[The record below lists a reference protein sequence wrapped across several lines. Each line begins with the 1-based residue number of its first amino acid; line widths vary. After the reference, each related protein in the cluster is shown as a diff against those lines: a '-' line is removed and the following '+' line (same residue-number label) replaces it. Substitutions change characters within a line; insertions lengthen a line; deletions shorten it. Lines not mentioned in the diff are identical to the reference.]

1 MRATILKDA
10 FALVYVTGTALSRRA
25 TQEFQYRIARWGR
38 FGGPSAIR
46 EISAE
51 SIASVRAAMSKS
63 GLSADTIESTID
75 SVLQILR
82 VCHRAGMLESVPHVG
97 RRLKLS
103 RSIRYVPPL
112 EDLGALYAAAAAAR
126 WPVFCD
132 PGPFWRGV
140 LVLAYWAGL
149 RHQDLFWSLR
159 WAGISK
165 HSIVVTANKT
175 GKTHVF
181 PRCSVVDRHL
191 AALARVSGDD
201 RLFPIGVCRKQILR
215 ELHRMADVAGVEP
228 FQLHAVRRLACT
240 EWQAARWGAGE
251 VLQGKSLGV
260 CDRYIVPRLLQQ
272 AAPALKWPDQMLTA
286 AERDQAT
293 VEETRLLGVVK
304 RLGSTERT
312 AVLALAERLAN

>member
-10 FALVYVTGTALSRRA
+10 FALVYVTGTTLSRRA
-25 TQEFQYRIARWGR
+25 TQEFQYRIARWER
-38 FGGPSAIR
+38 FGGPAAIR
-46 EISAE
+46 EITAGHISK
-51 SIASVRAAMSKS
+51 VREAMSRS
-63 GLSADTIESTID
+63 DLSADTIESTID
-75 SVLQILR
+75 AVLQILR
-82 VCHRAGMLESVPHVG
+82 CCHRAGMVESVPHVG
-97 RRLKLS
+97 KPLKLS

-112 EDLGALYAAAAAAR
+112 EDLGSLYAAAPAAR
-126 WPVFCD
+126 WPLFCD

-140 LVLAYWAGL
+140 LVLAYWTGL

-165 HSIVVTANKT
+165 SSIVVTANKT
-175 GKTHVF
+175 GKTHVY
-181 PRCSVVDRHL
+181 PRCAVVDRHL
-191 AALARVSGDD
+191 AALARVSWDD
-201 RLFPIGVCRKQILR
+201 RVFPIGTCRKQILR
-215 ELHRMADVAGVEP
+215 ELHRLAEVAGVEP

-272 AAPALKWPDQMLTA
+272 AAPAVRWPDQMLTDQ
-286 AERDQAT
+286 ERDQQSA
-293 VEETRLLGVVK
+293 EEHRIMGAVR
-304 RLGSTERT
+304 RLGTSERT